1 MHRVVQSRAAPAPK
15 GWRAPL
21 IQHLG
26 SFPRALYR
34 CVPEPWLRRAAINE
48 LRRVSAREL
57 RDVGI
62 EPCEIDELV
71 DGMLAK
77 GRRDE

>member
-1 MHRVVQSRAAPAPK
+1 MHRVLQSRVMPAAK

-21 IQHLG
+21 IRRLG
-26 SFPRALYR
+26 SFLRALYR
-34 CVPEPWLRRAAINE
+34 CVAEPWLRRAAINE
-48 LRRVSAREL
+48 LRRLSTREL

-62 EPCEIDELV
+62 EPYEIDELV